1 MTSSLLHQHLFRAWR
16 KHWALQVASVT
27 VMSMVLMMLNF
38 LFFGF
43 AAFNSTVDQW
53 GRGLE
58 MTVYLKEDAGDAAV
72 EFVRAEIAK
81 SGVFDRVH
89 LTAKADAT
97 KKFLTALGPESL
109 ELLNDPK
116 WSSPIPASL
125 DLQLSDAVATI
136 NRVRVMQDW
145 SSKLKAFDVVDDVF
159 YGQGWIENF
168 SRFLLRARGLLAFF
182 WLLAFA
188 VGLLIVSNC
197 IRLSFLQRRDE
208 IEILEL
214 VGATARFIRLP
225 FMIEGLVLG
234 LVASVFSLALSYAL
248 HMLAIQG
255 LSGQWGTWFTAGA
268 LAPMPVWAVA
278 LNLGAGLAFGAFGSW
293 NCVRKLNTG
302 WSAAAG

>member
-1 MTSSLLHQHLFRAWR
+1 MNLLHQHLFRAWR

-43 AAFNSTVDQW
+43 DAFNSTVDQW

-58 MTVYLKEDAGDAAV
+58 MTVYLKEGAPDAAV
-72 EFVRAEIAK
+72 DSVKSEIEK
-81 SGVFDRVH
+81 SGAFDRVH
-89 LTAKADAT
+89 LTGKADAT
-97 KKFLTALGPESL
+97 KKFLSALGPESL

-125 DLQLSDAVATI
+125 DLQLSDAIATI

-145 SSKLKAFDVVDDVF
+145 SAKLKAFDVVDDVF

-168 SRFLLRARGLLAFF
+168 SRFLMRARGLLAFF

-234 LVASVFSLALSYAL
+234 FVASVVSLVLSYGVHAV
-248 HMLAIQG
+248 AIQG

-268 LAPMPVWAVA
+268 LRPMPVWAVA

-302 WSAAAG
+302 WSAASG